1 MNTPLTAPTTQ
12 AAATPARVQ
21 AISQPGAAVMPRTI
35 RQLDREMTAPAER
48 SRAPRI
54 TARVSPIAPIA
65 SVVVLPSVEAK
76 S

>member
-1 MNTPLTAPTTQ
+1 MNTPLTAPATQ
-12 AAATPARVQ
+12 PAATPASVQ
-21 AISQPGAAVMPRTI
+21 ASSQPGAAVMPRTM

-48 SRAPRI
+48 SSPPRI

-65 SVVVLPSVEAK
+65 SVVALPSVVAK